1 MNKTKKLLAFLN
13 ERPSLSVSGIE
24 REAGI
29 PGQSVAW
36 VRREDG
42 RELPEQHWKKLLPVI
57 KKYGYK

>member
-1 MNKTKKLLAFLN
+1 MNKSERLLKFF
-13 ERPSLSVSGIE
+13 EQRPSLSAAGVE

-29 PGQSVAW
+29 PAQSIAW
-36 VRREDG
+36 VKRG